1 MWSGVMRGFVFD
13 KEIIFFFNVIR
24 CLIVFCAGSKN
35 SFWNCFWFKI
45 YSNWFGYIRL
55 TLIFLLQN
63 FYRYLLYFIIT
74 YNLHVIISIK
84 VDHSVETAHLK
95 FLFFLV
101 KGT

>member
-45 YSNWFGYIRL
+45 YSN
-55 TLIFLLQN
+55 
-63 FYRYLLYFIIT
+63 
-74 YNLHVIISIK
+74 
-84 VDHSVETAHLK
+84 
-95 FLFFLV
+95 
-101 KGT
+101 